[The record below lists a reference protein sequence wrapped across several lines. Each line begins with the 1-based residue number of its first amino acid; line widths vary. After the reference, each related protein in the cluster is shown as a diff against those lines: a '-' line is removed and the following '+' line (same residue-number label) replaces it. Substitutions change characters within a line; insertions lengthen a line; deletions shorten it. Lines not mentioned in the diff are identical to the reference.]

1 MHARSNTVR
10 GDDTGDGFAPRHG
23 LEPRCERDVRHR
35 HVHSGGAGVAADGG
49 GTNQR
54 AARRAEIIQH
64 DHGRM
69 VARHA
74 DERTPRDDAPGAA
87 LLDEGKLDFA
97 PEPLLEELPEELRT
111 LDAADV
117 RRSDDQR
124 GAPEMAGEM
133 MREHGEGAQ
142 MIHGDA
148 ERVVEGGRVV
158 DVERDE
164 AIGARRLEKLRH
176 VAGIDRVTKLGSAI
190 LARIGEIRDERNAA
204 LCARIAQSAQEEQQP
219 NEPFRGRSVLA
230 AGERLQDERG
240 TPTHGLERSQLELA
254 PIEASFLEWRKRD
267 AGFAGHLF
275 GQLTALAQGHEARQQ
290 GSAHASISHAAPRA
304 GNAAAAQGESPGG
317 HVAGAMH
324 TRPLQPGPGD
334 VLVVADVQNDFLP
347 GGALAVLAGD
357 EVVPVLNRYLGEF
370 ERLGL
375 PVFATRD
382 WHPPGH
388 CSFREQGGPWPPHC
402 IAGTRGAQFTRELA
416 LPATARL
423 ISKATR
429 ADAEAYSA
437 FEGTDLAAQ
446 MRQVHCS
453 RVFIGGL
460 TTDYCVRATA
470 LDALALGLEVVV
482 LEDAIRAVDVHP
494 GDGQLALQELA
505 MHGVR
510 LAHVEQVLA

>member
-10 GDDTGDGFAPRHG
+10 GDDAGDGFAPRHG
-23 LEPRCERDVRHR
+23 FEPRCERDVRHR
-35 HVHSGGAGVAADGG
+35 HMHCGGAGVAADCG
-49 GTNQR
+49 GTNQG
-54 AARRAEIIQH
+54 AARRTEIIQH

-69 VARHA
+69 VAGHA
-74 DERTPRDDAPGAA
+74 DERTPRDDARGAA

-97 PEPLLEELPEELRT
+97 PEPLLEELPEELRM
-111 LDAADV
+111 LDATDV

-190 LARIGEIRDERNAA
+190 LARISEIRDERNAA
-204 LCARIAQSAQEEQQP
+204 LCARIAQSAQQEQQP
-219 NEPFRGRSVLA
+219 NEPLRDRSILS
-230 AGERLQDERG
+230 AGERLKDERG
-240 TPTHGLERSQLELA
+240 APTHGLERPQLELA
-254 PIEASFLEWRKRD
+254 AIEAPFLEWRQRETGL
-267 AGFAGHLF
+267 AGNVF
-275 GQLTALAQGHEARQQ
+275 GRLTTFAQGQEARR
-290 GSAHASISHAAPRA
+290 SNAHASISHAAPRA
-304 GNAAAAQGESPGG
+304 GNAVAAPGEFPGDHRAG
-317 HVAGAMH
+317 VARTGS
-324 TRPLQPGPGD
+324 LQPRPGD

-347 GGALAVLAGD
+347 GGALAVPAGD

-375 PVFATRD
+375 PVFGTRD
-382 WHPPGH
+382 WHPAGH
-388 CSFREQGGPWPPHC
+388 CSFREQGGPWSAHC
-402 IAGTRGAQFTRELA
+402 IAGTRGAEFARELA

-446 MRQVHCS
+446 MRQLRCS
-453 RVFIGGL
+453 RVFI
-460 TTDYCVRATA
+460 
-470 LDALALGLEVVV
+470 E
-482 LEDAIRAVDVHP
+482 I
-494 GDGQLALQELA
+494 
-505 MHGVR
+505 
-510 LAHVEQVLA
+510 